1 STPLGDLNSP
11 AAKRD
16 AKIKQYKEKKE
27 LEQRL
32 ETMATYID
40 QPHVDEEVKREYNL
54 TLVRHWLYT
63 VNEEL
68 NTLLQEEQFLSMD
81 PEQLKPAEKTERQ
94 STQHIKPFIL
104 TRDAA
109 QAAVFGAGYPSL
121 PTMTIDQLY
130 EQEVKLG
137 LIPPQPKSQTKMQE
151 EGSSARVTRIDPSES
166 EKEAAEKKA
175 IENDALEDADDPDKL
190 RESRNWDAF
199 KDEHRRGSGNRMNR
213 A

>member
-1 STPLGDLNSP
+1 M
-11 AAKRD
+11 
-16 AKIKQYKEKKE
+16 I
-27 LEQRL
+27 
-32 ETMATYID
+32 TYM
-40 QPHVDEEVKREYNL
+40 HVFSGAISCYALSFYSLFQLFKREYNL

-130 EQEVKLG
+130 EQEVCTYILTF
-137 LIPPQPKSQTKMQE
+137 PM
-151 EGSSARVTRIDPSES
+151 SSLT
-166 EKEAAEKKA
+166 
-175 IENDALEDADDPDKL
+175 
-190 RESRNWDAF
+190 F
-199 KDEHRRGSGNRMNR
+199 H
-213 A
+213 